1 MNHTKQWVWKSSV
14 EGKHFKHIVSISTCR
29 CGTHGLLFFL
39 FLYFFCFHFLVA
51 IHRLFPPIALPFS
64 DHLPRKISVDAPRK
78 MPPGLARG
86 ALGAYTLFVHSG
98 VAFVPPHA
106 GKEDGKGEGNNDG
119 KLRLADGKVCWDCG
133 VKVLLL
139 ELYLNTC

>member
-51 IHRLFPPIALPFS
+51 IHRLFPHCASFFRSPPEENLCRRSQKNATG
-64 DHLPRKISVDAPRK
+64 ISKRCV
-78 MPPGLARG
+78 GCV
-86 ALGAYTLFVHSG
+86 YVVCSFWCG
-98 VAFVPPHA
+98 VRSSSRRERRRA
-106 GKEDGKGEGNNDG
+106 KEKGTNDG
-119 KLRLADGKVCWDCG
+119 KLRLADGKVCWDRG